1 MASSRSVRK
10 LKRDGIDPDA
20 ATAVLCNIQLFS
32 TLEAIGKRSR
42 KGGQFLDEAAAS
54 KLEGGGLRL
63 TLDKMK
69 EINAKKE
76 NAKEMKIKK
85 KLDEAARKEA
95 EKMAKRQLKEE
106 QKETKRGRRQELK
119 EAAARRRTEDREAKA
134 LEQRREA
141 LRRIQPSL
149 LGIVEQQVV

>member
-1 MASSRSVRK
+1 LTPGRRPSPPSR
-10 LKRDGIDPDA
+10 
-20 ATAVLCNIQLFS
+20 
-32 TLEAIGKRSR
+32 
-42 KGGQFLDEAAAS
+42 
-54 KLEGGGLRL
+54 GGLRL